1 MIFWSREAYDIAR
14 KVTSNH
20 ELHADLVHH
29 LYIRMHRFNFK
40 NEDVPAI
47 FARFAFNEWNWQRS
61 EFWRTYRS
69 NTDEINDMADEFH
82 SPSNN
87 EFSDCL
93 DAYLHSNEGDEFIKE
108 ITKMHLCGMTFRDIK
123 ELTGIS
129 LDTIHK
135 TIKQFK
141 NDLHHYCRGNGTGVD
156 VIQPTK
162 HEAV

>member
-1 MIFWSREAYDIAR
+1 MKFWSREAYDIAR

-20 ELHADLVHH
+20 ELHADLVSHVFI
-29 LYIRMHRFNFK
+29 LMNRFNFK
-40 NEDVPAI
+40 DEDIPAI
-47 FARFAFNEWNWQRS
+47 FARFAFNQWNWQRS
-61 EFWRTYRS
+61 EFWRLYRS
-69 NTDEINDMADEFH
+69 DGEIINDLIDSND

-93 DAYLHSNEGDEFIKE
+93 DAYLHSNEGDPFIKE

-141 NDLHHYCRGNGTGVD
+141 NDLHSYCGGNGTGVD
-156 VIQPTK
+156 VVRPSEHQTI
-162 HEAV
+162 